1 MATTKPKTAAKKT
14 AAKPKAVAAK
24 KPVAKSKAAASKK
37 PAVVKPV
44 AAPAKTKKV
53 EKKVVE
59 EKGIFKGFFA
69 KKYDANESVLT
80 IFKKPSLYG
89 ALIGELVGTLL
100 LTLVMFALSFFGIYN
115 AAIYTFAFI
124 AITVAVFAFSGA
136 QLNPIITAGMMA
148 TRRISVVRGVLYIL
162 AQIIGALLALGIFS
176 GFYAGGGD
184 MAAYAVP
191 TMAKVAEGTFGL
203 VSIVELVGAIL
214 LGFFFSRALAYKRSV
229 FTFAAVVAGGFAAAT
244 LIGYIVS
251 YAFLGLGNNF
261 VFNPAVAMAYQIFP
275 TAGANFGEIF
285 GGICSAL
292 ATYAIFPA
300 VGGIVGF
307 YVADFASALSSS
319 EE

>member
-1 MATTKPKTAAKKT
+1 MATTKPKTAAKKP
-14 AAKPKAVAAK
+14 AAKSKAVAAK
-24 KPVAKSKAAASKK
+24 KPVAKSKAAAAKK
-37 PAVVKPV
+37 PANTVKLV
-44 AAPAKTKKV
+44 AAPANTKKV
-53 EKKVVE
+53 EKKGV
-59 EKGIFKGFFA
+59 FKGFFA

-89 ALIGELVGTLL
+89 ALLGELVGTLL
-100 LTLVMFALSFFGIYN
+100 LTLVMFALTFFGIYN

-148 TRRISVVRGVLYIL
+148 TRRMSVIRGVLYIL
-162 AQIIGALLALGIFS
+162 VQIIGAMLGLAIFNA
-176 GFYAGGGD
+176 FYVNGGD
-184 MAAYAVP
+184 AATYAVP

-203 VSIVELVGAIL
+203 VSIVEFFGATL

-244 LIGYIVS
+244 LIGYIAS
-251 YAFLGLGNNF
+251 YAFLGLSNNF

-300 VGGIVGF
+300 IGGIIGF
-307 YVADFASALSSS
+307 YIADFASTLSG
-319 EE
+319 EEK